1 MRSIIPLGSLP
12 SPMEHQASS
21 IEALC
26 QKKETL
32 IMYNQKKLGQSRELL
47 TEDKHAVKL
56 AEVARFQGD
65 QE

>member
-1 MRSIIPLGSLP
+1 
-12 SPMEHQASS
+12 MEHQASS